1 MQFEE
6 RAYGV
11 DMWVC
16 TKQII
21 TDITSDNGMFQK
33 LFDYITGA
41 NDRQEKIEMTS
52 PVSTMRQ
59 KSTKGEI
66 HEQCFYLY
74 EKDPPKPTNEDVY
87 LVKREAMNV
96 YTRTVMKRMSEKD
109 WLSESASMDKL
120 VASQKLKIKENV
132 WYAAGYS
139 APFSAVQKNEVWKV
153 KAVKA
158 FDAPHND
165 LQTPEYKVVKTFE
178 SDGEKVIKTN
188 EKSAKKVSNL

>member
-16 TKQII
+16 TKQLI

-33 LFDYITGA
+33 LFAYITGA

-74 EKDPPKPTNEDVY
+74 EKDPPKPTAEDVY

-96 YTRTVMKRMSEKD
+96 YTRTVMETNVGKR
-109 WLSESASMDKL
+109 L
-120 VASQKLKIKENV
+120 VEGIRSHGQIGRISKIENQRKCMV
-132 WYAAGYS
+132 CCW
-139 APFSAVQKNEVWKV
+139 
-153 KAVKA
+153 
-158 FDAPHND
+158 
-165 LQTPEYKVVKTFE
+165 
-178 SDGEKVIKTN
+178 I
-188 EKSAKKVSNL
+188 

>member
-1 MQFEE
+1 M
-6 RAYGV
+6 
-11 DMWVC
+11 
-16 TKQII
+16 
-21 TDITSDNGMFQK
+21 TDITSEDGMFMK
-33 LFDYITGA
+33 LFEYITGA
-41 NDRQEKIEMTS
+41 NDHKEEIQMTS

-74 EKDPPKPTNEDVY
+74 EKDPPKPTAEDVY

-109 WLSESASMDKL
+109 WLKESAAMDKL

-139 APFSAVQKNEVWKV
+139 APFSAIQKNEVWKV
-153 KAVKA
+153 KVVKA
-158 FDAPHND
+158 
-165 LQTPEYKVVKTFE
+165 FE
-178 SDGEKVIKTN
+178 SDGEKFEERAYGVDMWVCTKQIITDITSEDGMFMKLFEYITGANDRN
-188 EKSAKKVSNL
+188 EEIQ

>member
-21 TDITSDNGMFQK
+21 TDITGEDGMFMK
-33 LFDYITGA
+33 LFEYITGA
-41 NDRQEKIEMTS
+41 NDREEEIQMTS

-66 HEQCFYLY
+66 HEKCFYMY
-74 EKDPPKPTNEDVY
+74 EKNPPKPTNEDVY
-87 LVKREAMNV
+87 IVKREAMNV

-109 WLSESASMDKL
+109 WLNESASMDKL

-132 WYAAGYS
+132 WYTAGYS
-139 APFSAVQKNEVWKV
+139 DPFSTVQKNEAWKI
-153 KAVKA
+153 KA
-158 FDAPHND
+158 
-165 LQTPEYKVVKTFE
+165 
-178 SDGEKVIKTN
+178 
-188 EKSAKKVSNL
+188 

>member
-16 TKQII
+16 TKQLI

-33 LFDYITGA
+33 LFAYITGA

-74 EKDPPKPTNEDVY
+74 EKDPPKPTAEDVY

-109 WLSESASMDKL
+109 WLKESAAMDKL

-139 APFSAVQKNEVWKV
+139 APFSAIQKNEVWKV

-178 SDGEKVIKTN
+178 SDGEKVILRQTI
-188 EKSAKKVSNL
+188 S

>member
-21 TDITSDNGMFQK
+21 TDITGEDGMFMK
-33 LFDYITGA
+33 LFEYITGA
-41 NDRQEKIEMTS
+41 NDREEEIQMTS

-66 HEQCFYLY
+66 HEKCFYMY
-74 EKDPPKPTNEDVY
+74 EKNPPKPTNEDVY
-87 LVKREAMNV
+87 IVKREAMNV

-153 KAVKA
+153 KAVK
-158 FDAPHND
+158 
-165 LQTPEYKVVKTFE
+165 
-178 SDGEKVIKTN
+178 SII
-188 EKSAKKVSNL
+188 